1 MTPRKRPLST
11 FTLDLDL
18 IEGLEVLRERDG
30 VSASETV
37 RRAVRAWLET
47 KGVLK
52 RADRRRAETR
62 RRP

>member
-11 FTLDLDL
+11 FTLDQDL
-18 IEGLEVLRERDG
+18 IEGLEALRERDG
-30 VSASETV
+30 ISASETV
-37 RRAVRAWLET
+37 RRAVRAWIEQ

-52 RADRRRAETR
+52 KADRRRAETR